1 MSASVWAVA
10 LLTAL
15 AAAVLL
21 LPARRERPVPPV
33 PGRGART
40 RARRAGHDGTGETT
54 GRRRSGQGP
63 DIGLLLTEV
72 ATLLRA
78 GSTPQ
83 RAWHRV
89 LDRVG
94 VTDPDRCGPVPDG
107 VPARLMALAHPPPR
121 SWIPRR
127 TRGRWVW
134 RPAWPAT
141 VTRERGTV
149 AAVRGAVA
157 ACRLTAALGAPLAGV
172 LEAVASGVA
181 ESGRAGARRR
191 AALAGPRSSAR
202 ILAALPP
209 AGLALGA
216 LVGARPLDFLL
227 GGGVGTVCLVAG
239 LALMT
244 AGQWGTR
251 RLVARAERELDVIDP
266 ALVLDLAAAALGAG
280 ASLPGALSALGEALE
295 EPELGVVGR
304 ALLLGA
310 TWDEAWRAP
319 EAPWCAPERL
329 ERCLRPGWEDG
340 ASPAPLLRAS
350 AEAVRQGRQ
359 AADEES
365 AGRLAVR
372 LVLPLGLCHLPAFVL
387 LGVVPVVVSLGLGML
402 AA

>member
-1 MSASVWAVA
+1 M
-10 LLTAL
+10 
-15 AAAVLL
+15 
-21 LPARRERPVPPV
+21 
-33 PGRGART
+33 
-40 RARRAGHDGTGETT
+40 
-54 GRRRSGQGP
+54 
-63 DIGLLLTEV
+63 
-72 ATLLRA
+72 
-78 GSTPQ
+78 
-83 RAWHRV
+83 
-89 LDRVG
+89 
-94 VTDPDRCGPVPDG
+94 
-107 VPARLMALAHPPPR
+107 
-121 SWIPRR
+121 
-127 TRGRWVW
+127 W